1 MLIVG
6 EKEESE
12 GKVSVRR
19 HGGEDLGSMSLQ
31 EFKTLAQKEITENI
45 DEFVV

>member
-6 EKEESE
+6 EREAAE

-19 HGGEDLGSMSLQ
+19 HGGEDLGSMSLE
-31 EFKTLAQKEITENI
+31 EFKTLINTEITKNI